1 MAVLLSF
8 IAVNNDKDHGNGDL
22 GPNLNLFRHK
32 EFKANITRAVFLHKD
47 NDEQNRTFNYLKDGL
62 KKIRGKE
69 FEVVSVKWAG
79 DDPTDH
85 KLLFSEIRKALKT
98 IDDTHR
104 KQEPL
109 WIHISPGTPSMHAV
123 WLLLA
128 ETGGISGSFK
138 LFQSYR
144 LSEETAPRDIDIHAE
159 VHSQLLF
166 YQKGADDRVLWAP
179 EKCRSG
185 KLKNVFEKAA
195 MMLALNVPVLLLGER
210 GTGKTTLAQW
220 IRNRSPFSKGRLREW
235 PVIACGQ
242 YSGQL
247 MVSEL
252 FGHKKGSFTGA
263 YSDKEGI
270 LSLLDGD
277 TLFLDE
283 IGDISPT
290 MQRFLIRAVEE
301 KKFTP
306 LGGSETCQSSFRL
319 ISATNLPL
327 DVLQEKL
334 HPDFFD
340 RISAFI
346 LQLPPLRKIREE
358 LDWLWPQVFDTCR
371 QKAQLP
377 GLINLKNKDHE
388 HVMDFLRQTEH
399 PLPGNLRDLAK
410 LSYHILGYLSYGKS
424 GSAAVKHALDEFG
437 SRMNSFQPSD
447 RYRNQKS
454 VLEGFP
460 EGISEHVCAAGEKFF
475 LKNLSSE
482 HILDS
487 SLIINQ
493 VRRGM
498 AEAAMKKSGNNKRE
512 AARLLGLKD
521 GKSVDSWLEQQP

>member
-1 MAVLLSF
+1 MAILLSF

-32 EFKANITRAVFLHKD
+32 EFRTDVTRAVFLHRD
-47 NDEQNRTFNYLKDGL
+47 NDDQNRTFDYLKNGL
-62 KKIRGKE
+62 KKIRGKH
-69 FEVVSVKWAG
+69 FEVTSVKWDG

-85 KLLFSEIRKALKT
+85 KLLFSEIRKALRT
-98 IDDTHR
+98 IDDTCRH
-104 KQEPL
+104 QEPL

-144 LSEETAPRDIDIHAE
+144 LTEKTAPRDIDIHSE

-166 YQKGADDRVLWAP
+166 HRKGSDDRVLWEP
-179 EKCRSG
+179 EKCRSD
-185 KLKNVFEKAA
+185 KLKKVFEKAA
-195 MMLALNVPVLLLGER
+195 MMLRLNVPILLLGER

-220 IRNRSPFSKGRLREW
+220 IRNRSPFSGGKLKEW

-242 YSGQL
+242 YSEQL
-247 MVSEL
+247 MASEL

-290 MQRFLIRAVEE
+290 MQRLLIRAVEE

-306 LGGSETCQSSFRL
+306 LGGSETCHSSFRL

-327 DVLQEKL
+327 DILQDKL

-346 LQLPPLRKIREE
+346 LEMPPLGEICDE
-358 LDWLWPQVFDTCR
+358 LDWLWPQVFDSCR

-377 GLINLKNKDHE
+377 GLINLKKQEHE
-388 HVMDFLRQTEH
+388 YVTEYLRTKAYS
-399 PLPGNLRDLAK
+399 LPGNLRDLAK
-410 LSYHILGYLSYGKS
+410 LSYHILGHLSSGKS
-424 GSAAVKHALDEFG
+424 SCAAVKHAVEEFQ
-437 SRMNSFQPSD
+437 SRTGTFEPFSRKGNQNSLTFD
-447 RYRNQKS
+447 C
-454 VLEGFP
+454 FP
-460 EGISEHVCAAGEKFF
+460 DGISEHICAAGEKFF
-475 LKNLSSE
+475 LKNLSSD

-487 SLIINQ
+487 TRIINQ
-493 VRRGM
+493 VRKGM

-521 GKSVDSWLEQQP
+521 GKSVDSWLEF